1 MITDKAS
8 YDKAKAELKDKQWR
22 KDNLQGSAEFTWH
35 MKQHITLI
43 SAALLAY
50 RRAHNIF
57 EVGDKVVF
65 RECSGIGGAS
75 DAIDLMTVKS
85 IDAFGVRMTNS
96 LCPWAIQIRHATDE
110 EIKAGKRLEVNQ

>member
-1 MITDKAS
+1 MNLIEQLGGYERAKHEFEMIK
-8 YDKAKAELKDKQWR
+8 E
-22 KDNLQGSAEFTWH
+22 
-35 MKQHITLI
+35 MKPIYPGEIETNDR
-43 SAALLAY
+43 LLLEY
-50 RRAHNIF
+50 RRQHKIF

-110 EIKAGKRLEVNQ
+110 EIKAGKRLEVKSEN